1 MSKHR
6 RNYSASFKAKVAME
20 ALSGEKT
27 IAELSA
33 KYEVHSTMIN
43 TWKRTLRD
51 QASTAFEKDKG
62 PSKADKDKEAL
73 VDQLYKQIGQLKA
86 ENDFL
91 SDRLKR

>member
-1 MSKHR
+1 MSKSR
-6 RNYSASFKAKVAME
+6 RNYKASFKAKVAME

-33 KYEVHSTMIN
+33 KYEVHPTVIN
-43 TWKRTLRD
+43 AWKRTLRD

-62 PSKADKDKEAL
+62 PSKDDKDKEAL
-73 VDQLYKQIGQLKA
+73 VDQLYKQIGQLKV